1 MRTNYKLQITNYK
14 FFIFICSLFTFHFS
28 LLTVSH
34 AKIYIDITSPAF
46 RKLPLSISY
55 FGPEET
61 KEIAEIVENDL
72 DFTGIFYPIDPDLP
86 GAEINV
92 RINAGISEKIKADVL
107 VFDLIANKAILIKSY
122 AAPKTPHYLN

>member
-1 MRTNYKLQITNYK
+1 MRKKLRVKSYELKIL
-14 FFIFICSLFTFHFS
+14 IFVFSFLIINFS
-28 LLTVSH
+28 LLTPSYSKV
-34 AKIYIDITSPAF
+34 YIDITSPAF

-55 FGPEET
+55 FGPDET

-92 RINAGISEKIKADVL
+92 SG
-107 VFDLIANKAILIKSY
+107 
-122 AAPKTPHYLN
+122 